1 MGRPLG
7 SRNAEH
13 TESRGLSASARACC
27 RWPPSFS
34 VCSEAEGFFG
44 ATTDRFKSGLGRLLG
59 TNDVEKGHADQHAH
73 GGIELANNAA
83 SVTDDTSVRPKPIY
97 SADCRWQGSE
107 WCSAGPCA
115 GVGDESPFGRKPA

>member
-44 ATTDRFKSGLGRLLG
+44 STTNLFKNGLNQLLG
-59 TNDVEKGHADQHAH
+59 TFDATVAKQGHGSVHNGDHTNHSTGVELTGTTQRNDEVRSPNLCGVTGLSDVLGHGFRKG
-73 GGIELANNAA
+73 
-83 SVTDDTSVRPKPIY
+83 
-97 SADCRWQGSE
+97 
-107 WCSAGPCA
+107 
-115 GVGDESPFGRKPA
+115 